1 MIRYRILIA
10 LTAALLLPFAM
21 AISGLA
27 QTPQTPP
34 SVPAPATP
42 AAATPPAKAPTVCL
56 PTSTLEELIK
66 ALDDAV
72 SGPADKDRTCLKA
85 LLIPGATL
93 SPISRTASGAAGP
106 HVMTV
111 DGWID
116 AVKKRG
122 NTVFYEHQ
130 IKFTA
135 ETYGHMAHLW
145 STYEL
150 RATPDGK
157 AQVRGINSIQ
167 AVQDGTRWRV
177 FDILWLPESKDEP
190 IPAKYLP

>member
-1 MIRYRILIA
+1 MNRFRILIA
-10 LTAALLLPFAM
+10 LAGALLLCLVPPVP
-21 AISGLA
+21 SLA
-27 QTPQTPP
+27 QTPDAP
-34 SVPAPATP
+34 PAPTTPP
-42 AAATPPAKAPTVCL
+42 AAAAPACL
-56 PTSTLEELIK
+56 PSSTLDELVK

-93 SPISRTASGAAGP
+93 NPITRTNSGAAGP
-106 HVMTV
+106 HIMNV
-111 DGWID
+111 DAWIA

-130 IKFTA
+130 IKFTS
-135 ETYGHMAHLW
+135 ETYGLMAHLW
-145 STYEL
+145 STYEI
-150 RATPDGK
+150 RNTPDGK

-167 AVQDGTRWRV
+167 AVQDGSRWRV
-177 FDILWLPESKDEP
+177 FDILWLAESKDEP